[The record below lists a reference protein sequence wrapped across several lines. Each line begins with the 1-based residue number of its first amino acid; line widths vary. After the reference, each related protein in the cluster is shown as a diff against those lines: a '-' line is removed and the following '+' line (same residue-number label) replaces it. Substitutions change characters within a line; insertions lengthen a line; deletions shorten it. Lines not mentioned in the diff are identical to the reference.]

1 MAYDSRNRTY
11 NRLNTKP
18 QTQRIIHTKSLAA
31 VISDYFSRSTEKQN
45 LLRALTCFAFIIVM
59 AFSLAAVST
68 YTKHH
73 SFYPQQDTYILSSK
87 FAAKNDSFD
96 ESTDEAAF
104 EVSLI
109 LGDTTLTAKTAP
121 VTVTE
126 FLENLNVD
134 LTHKEPNIDGNSLL
148 TAPTTLYLNE
158 VDYVITEKEEIIP
171 YDSVSEFTQ
180 DIPAG
185 EVRTLSEGKNGL
197 RKITY
202 TQKYV
207 NGELYGEPVETV
219 EEEVAPVSAHVLKG
233 EMGSFVGKDGVTYHY
248 SDIIN
253 VSATAYVAP
262 YGAYTYSGE
271 QVSMEVIAVDT
282 DVIDLG
288 TEVYVECEEYFDPGY
303 RRALDIGGLIIGN
316 RIDVF
321 MGYDQQ
327 AYNDA
332 IQWGVRDA
340 KVYILIK

>member
-18 QTQRIIHTKSLAA
+18 QPQRIIHTKSLAA

-96 ESTDEAAF
+96 ESTDEATF

-171 YDSVSEFTQ
+171 
-180 DIPAG
+180 
-185 EVRTLSEGKNGL
+185 
-197 RKITY
+197 
-202 TQKYV
+202 
-207 NGELYGEPVETV
+207 
-219 EEEVAPVSAHVLKG
+219 
-233 EMGSFVGKDGVTYHY
+233 
-248 SDIIN
+248 
-253 VSATAYVAP
+253 
-262 YGAYTYSGE
+262 
-271 QVSMEVIAVDT
+271 
-282 DVIDLG
+282 
-288 TEVYVECEEYFDPGY
+288 TEVYNYNIYDFRNSIISFALVFVNSIFMIFVNCFCFLYF
-303 RRALDIGGLIIGN
+303 N
-316 RIDVF
+316 
-321 MGYDQQ
+321 
-327 AYNDA
+327 
-332 IQWGVRDA
+332 
-340 KVYILIK
+340 ILHFS